1 MFTITQPDTQPSDHI
16 QHKIDNKTKPL
27 GALGQLE
34 AVALQLA
41 LIQQTEK
48 IEIKHPHLLVFAG
61 DHGIAQHGLSIAPSE
76 VTAQMVANF
85 LAGGA
90 AINCF
95 CRTNDMALKVIDA
108 GIKVEPEDHPNL
120 IKQRLGHG
128 TEDFSQY
135 AAMTDNTVLQALEY
149 GANVV
154 EVLNQQS
161 CNLVGFGE
169 MGIGNTS
176 SAAAIMAALLNI
188 PADECVGRGT
198 GIDDQQLQRKIDLI
212 TQALDLHK
220 EQLSDPLSI
229 LASVGGFEIAQIV
242 GGMLKAAENKMTV
255 LVDGFISTA
264 AAMLAVSMFPEANHY
279 FTYCHCSDESGHQR
293 MLQHLNATPLLS
305 IGLRLGEG
313 TGAALALPLLRS
325 ACCFYNEMASF
336 EDAGVTV

>member
-1 MFTITQPDTQPSDHI
+1 MFTITQPNTQPSDHI

-95 CRTNDMALKVIDA
+95 CRTSDMALKVIDA

-135 AAMTDNTVLQALEY
+135 AAMTDSTVLQALQY

-154 EVLNQQS
+154 EELSQQS

-212 TQALDLHK
+212 TQALDLHA
-220 EQLSDPLSI
+220 EQFSNPLSI
-229 LASVGGFEIAQIV
+229 LATVGGFEIAQIV

-264 AAMLAVSMFPEANHY
+264 AAMLAVSMYPEASHY
-279 FTYCHCSDESGHQR
+279 FIYCHCSEESGHQR

-305 IGLRLGEG
+305 LGLRLGEG

>member
-1 MFTITQPDTQPSDHI
+1 MFTITQPDTQPSNHI
-16 QHKIDNKTKPL
+16 QHQINNKTKPL

-48 IEIKHPHLLVFAG
+48 IEIMHPHLLVFAG

-120 IKQRLGHG
+120 VKQRLGHG

-135 AAMTDNTVLQALEY
+135 AAMTERTVLQALQY
-149 GANVV
+149 GADVV
-154 EVLNQQS
+154 EKLSQQS

-198 GIDDQQLQRKIDLI
+198 GIDDQQLQRKVDLI
-212 TQALDLHK
+212 TQALDLHA
-220 EQLSDPLSI
+220 ERLSDPLSI

-264 AAMLAVSMFPEANHY
+264 AAMLAVSMYPEANHY
-279 FTYCHCSDESGHQR
+279 FIYCHCSEESGHQR

-305 IGLRLGEG
+305 LGLRLGEG